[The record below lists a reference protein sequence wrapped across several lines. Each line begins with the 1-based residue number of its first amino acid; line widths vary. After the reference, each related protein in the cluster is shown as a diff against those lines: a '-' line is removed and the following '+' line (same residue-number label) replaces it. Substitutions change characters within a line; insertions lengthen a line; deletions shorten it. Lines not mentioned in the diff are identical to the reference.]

1 MIPTHYSSNHTKQLI
16 GLTIVLAFGSSLVTI
31 PGSAKSWE
39 APLRKDSRLRPA
51 PMLNQSNSEKMTP
64 GNQPIAP
71 ATSFQPAAVH
81 DAYGKLPLAFEANQG
96 QTDPRVKFISRGSG
110 YTLFLT
116 SSEAVLH
123 FRDAKRGK
131 SGNEDQGKHLALPE
145 THPLSGATDSASV
158 LRMRFVGANDKA
170 EVTGEDELAGKT
182 NYFIGND
189 PHTWRTNINNFARV
203 RYREIYKGVDVVY
216 YGNQERLEYDLI
228 VSPDADPRNIALE
241 FEGAKQIKIDAQGE
255 LILRTQGGEVR
266 QHQPTFY
273 QEIDGARRAIEGRYV
288 LTGRNR
294 INFAVADYDRS
305 HPLVIDPVL
314 SYSTYL
320 GGGNDTAGTS
330 IAVDASGN
338 AYVTGSTN
346 AVDFPT
352 VNPFQSTTNGQ
363 AGFVMKLN
371 PAGTAFVYSTYFGF
385 PNTFPSSIKVDA
397 AGSAFIA
404 GITGSSQFPTTP
416 GAYLRTLQG
425 GQTSFIT
432 KFSPNGASLI
442 YSTFLAAV
450 DQLSGIALD
459 SSGNAYVTGATQQT
473 TFPTTAGAFKTTLAD
488 GFQNAF
494 VTKLNP
500 AGSTLV
506 YSTFVGANV
515 RSLTPPQDRANA
527 IAIDSSGNAYITG
540 QTVSQNFPVTSGAFQ
555 TLASSSRDAF
565 VTKLNANGTALIY
578 STYLGGGNNDV
589 GTGIAVDATG
599 NAYVTGSFEDVDNS
613 DFPVTLN
620 AFLPAGVG
628 GFAIRSFLTKINPSG
643 TALVYSTSLTRRNDS
658 NGAGVAVDSTGSAY
672 VVGGEGT
679 GAAYSV
685 NAVQPVSR
693 GNDAYILKMNP
704 AGTALTYSTSFGGN
718 SGSTGSAIALDTA
731 GNAYFTGYTTTSD
744 FPVTSGAPQSTKPGG
759 QSATAFVAR
768 IGIQTNDCP
777 AITIDTQPL
786 PMAIFGQSYNQQL
799 TATGGTAPYTFS
811 LATNFSNNNLL
822 SGLTLAPDGTI
833 SGTPTTTNFGAYFIT
848 VQAVD
853 SNGCIGIRTLKLDF
867 VGVPTGNSDFY
878 LQVVARPV
886 IRIGN
891 EYNFFIM
898 YANRTATRATNVPLL
913 LRVPDYVS
921 LRLKYDQPNGTFSVG
936 GYTYIVLILPPIP
949 AASETGALQVLP
961 IIVKV
966 SDPDRNNQAFGV
978 EAILPKSTSRPPTS
992 GGLQSSPFI
1001 GDVQTTG
1008 TADNN
1013 FRINSPL
1020 DAPVIMTPE
1029 QFRDLLQ
1036 QVADQ
1041 ERLMLEQGLRS
1052 ARAISK
1058 KIQEEDDA
1066 LRNNMGDNIF
1076 FIRGTDRVK
1085 PQTPKDPNDKSG
1097 AVGFGVE
1104 RYYTGDVA
1112 VPYVVTFENIDTASL
1127 PAQDVVVTDQLDP
1140 NVFDLS
1146 TFSFN
1151 LIAFGDKQVMPL
1163 IGIKQFTTDVD
1174 LRPAK
1179 QAIVRVNGN
1188 FDVSTGLITWR
1199 FNTLDPAT
1207 GMPPQDPQA
1216 GFLPPNKTSPE
1227 GQGTLLF
1234 TIKAKPGLATG
1245 TQVKNKA
1252 RIVFDVNAPIDTP
1265 DWVNTI
1271 DTAKPTSSVQA
1282 LPANVSYSFPL
1293 SWSGTDVGAGVQTFT
1308 IYVSEDGGPFVS
1320 YLLDTTKTSTV
1331 FTALQANHTY
1341 RFYSIARDGA
1351 GNQEPA
1357 KTSAEAVT
1365 TINSAA
1371 GNPIDDPTFFV
1382 SQHYRDFLNRTPDV
1396 SGFNFWVNQ
1405 ITSCGADLQCRDV
1418 KRINTSAAFYL
1429 SIEFQETGYLVER
1442 LYKTAYGDANGT
1454 STFNGAHQLPVPVI
1468 RYNEFIPDTLQIG
1481 QGVIVG
1487 QTGWET
1493 VIDANKQAFISDFVQ
1508 RSRFTTA
1515 YPASM
1520 TPAQFVDALNAR
1532 AGTPLSTA
1540 ERNQLVSDLTTNAK
1554 ARAQVLRAVAEDS
1567 DLNSAEFNRAFVL
1580 MQYFGYLRRNPN
1592 DPPDTDHTG
1601 YDFWLT
1607 KLNQFNGNFANA
1619 EMVKAFLVS
1628 GEYRQRFGP

>member
-1 MIPTHYSSNHTKQLI
+1 MI
-16 GLTIVLAFGSSLVTI
+16 LAFGASLGTF

-39 APLRKDSRLRPA
+39 ASLRKDSRLRPA
-51 PMLNQSNSEKMTP
+51 PMLNQPNSEKMASD
-64 GNQPIAP
+64 NQPIAP
-71 ATSFQPAAVH
+71 ATSIQTAAFNN
-81 DAYGKLPLAFEANQG
+81 AYGKLPLAFEANQG
-96 QTDPRVKFISRGSG
+96 QRDPRVKFVSRGSG

-116 SSEAVLH
+116 SSEAVLD

-131 SGNEDQGKHLALPE
+131 PPNKDQGKRLALPE
-145 THPLSGATDSASV
+145 THHPSPATESASV
-158 LRMRFVGANDKA
+158 LRMRFIGANDHA
-170 EVTGEDELAGKT
+170 AVTGEEELASKT
-182 NYFIGND
+182 NYFIGDD
-189 PHTWRTNINNFARV
+189 PQKWHTNINNFARV
-203 RYREIYKGVDVVY
+203 RYRGIYQGVDVVY
-216 YGNQERLEYDLI
+216 YGNRELLEFDFI
-228 VSPDADPRNIALE
+228 VSPTADPRNIVLE
-241 FEGAKQIKIDAQGE
+241 YAGAKINVDARGE
-255 LILRTQGGEVR
+255 LVLRTKSGEVR
-266 QHQPTFY
+266 QHKPKVY
-273 QEIDGARRAIEGRYV
+273 QEIDGTRRSVEGRYV
-288 LTGRNR
+288 LTGKNR
-294 INFAVADYDRS
+294 IGFEVADYDRS

-320 GGGNDTAGTS
+320 GGGNDTFGTS
-330 IAVDASGN
+330 LAVDSSGA

-346 AVDFPT
+346 AIDFPT

-363 AGFVMKLN
+363 AGFVTKLN
-371 PAGTAFVYSTYFGF
+371 PAGTAFVYSTYLGF

-397 AGSAFIA
+397 AGSAFVA

-432 KFSPNGASLI
+432 KLSPDGASLI

-500 AGSTLV
+500 AGSALV

-527 IAIDSSGNAYITG
+527 IAVDSSGNAYITG

-578 STYLGGGNNDV
+578 STYLGGSNNEV

-613 DFPVTLN
+613 DFPVTAN
-620 AFLPAGVG
+620 AFLPAGLG
-628 GFAIRSFLTKINPSG
+628 GFAVRSFLTKVNPTG
-643 TALVYSTSLTRRNDS
+643 TALVYSTSLNRRNDS
-658 NGAGVAVDSTGSAY
+658 SGAGVAVDSTGSAY

-679 GAAYSV
+679 SAAYSV

-693 GNDAYILKMNP
+693 GNDAYVLKMNP
-704 AGTALTYSTSFGGN
+704 AGTALTYSTSFGGS
-718 SGSTGSAIALDTA
+718 SGNTGSAIALDTT

-777 AITIDTQPL
+777 AIEINPQPL
-786 PMAIFGQSYNQQL
+786 PTAIFGRSYSQQV
-799 TATGGTAPYTFS
+799 TATGGAAPYTFS
-811 LATNFSNNNLL
+811 LASSFSNNSLPL
-822 SGLTLAPDGTI
+822 GLTLAPDGTI
-833 SGTPTTTNFGAYFIT
+833 SGTPTTTNFAAYFIT

-853 SNGCIGIRTLKLDF
+853 SNGCIGIRTLKLVLAGF
-867 VGVPTGNSDFY
+867 EPRFSGLY
-878 LQVVARPV
+878 LKVVARPL

-891 EYNFFIM
+891 EYTFFIT
-898 YANRTATRATNVPLL
+898 YANRTTTAATNVPLL
-913 LRVPDYVS
+913 LRVPSYVS
-921 LRLKYDQPNGTFSVG
+921 LRLKFDQPMRTLVFGDD
-936 GYTYIVLILPPIP
+936 TYFVVSLPRLPPM
-949 AASETGALQVLP
+949 SDLMELP

-966 SDPDRNNQAFGV
+966 SDPTRSNQQFAVEALIPKYALPAPAIGSTQSPLNLDIGNVQPTGKSGGHVTANGAVNSCYVDPAFGFLCV
-978 EAILPKSTSRPPTS
+978 PDDPYEQKNRENNERYIKSLFPGRPPFGPPVPPVPPGPIF
-992 GGLQSSPFI
+992 GG
-1001 GDVQTTG
+1001 
-1008 TADNN
+1008 
-1013 FRINSPL
+1013 
-1020 DAPVIMTPE
+1020 
-1029 QFRDLLQ
+1029 
-1036 QVADQ
+1036 
-1041 ERLMLEQGLRS
+1041 
-1052 ARAISK
+1052 
-1058 KIQEEDDA
+1058 
-1066 LRNNMGDNIF
+1066 NIF
-1076 FIRGTDRVK
+1076 SQEFVV
-1085 PQTPKDPNDKSG
+1085 PQSPHDPNGKSG
-1097 AVGFGVE
+1097 SSGVGTE
-1104 RYYTGDVA
+1104 RFYTGDVA
-1112 VPYVVTFENIDTASL
+1112 LPYVVTFENVDTASL

-1151 LIAFGDKQVMPL
+1151 LVAFGDKQVAPQ

-1188 FDVSTGLITWR
+1188 FDLSTGLITWR

-1234 TIKAKPGLATG
+1234 TIKAKTGLATG

-1265 DWVNTI
+1265 EWVNTI

-1293 SWSGTDVGAGVQTFT
+1293 SWSGTDVGAGVSTYT
-1308 IYVSEDGGPFVS
+1308 IYLSADGGPFMPI
-1320 YLLDTTKTSTV
+1320 LTDTTKTSIVVT
-1331 FTALQANHTY
+1331 TLQTNHTL
-1341 RFYSIARDGA
+1341 RFYSIARDAA
-1351 GNQEPA
+1351 GNEEPA

-1365 TINSAA
+1365 TINAPT
-1371 GNPIDDPTFFV
+1371 GNPIDDSTFFV
-1382 SQHYRDFLNRTPDV
+1382 SQHYRDLLNRDPDV

-1442 LYKTAYGDANGT
+1442 LYKAAYGDANGT
-1454 STFNGAHQLPVPVI
+1454 STFNGVHQLAVPVI
-1468 RYNEFIPDTLQIG
+1468 RYNEFLSDTQQIG
-1481 QGVIVG
+1481 QGVIVL
-1487 QTGWET
+1487 QTGWEA
-1493 VIDANKQAFISDFVQ
+1493 VLEANKQSFISDFVQ

-1520 TPAQFVDALNAR
+1520 PPAQFVDALNAR

-1540 ERNQLVSDLTTNAK
+1540 ERNQLVNDLATNAK
-1554 ARAQVLRAVAEDS
+1554 TRAQVLRAVAEDP

-1592 DPPDTDHTG
+1592 DPPDTDQTG

-1607 KLNQFNGNFANA
+1607 KLNQFNGNFVNA
-1619 EMVKAFLVS
+1619 EMVKAFLIS
-1628 GEYRQRFGP
+1628 AEYRQRFGP